1 MKPSKRPRGE
11 LLKTLNN
18 TSMTLPATSPLL
30 PTKDT
35 FFDIEVNLEATPAEK
50 AQRKPQNKGKS
61 WGVKK
66 SDLGSKGI
74 ESMDI
79 TSVAE
84 EAASFDYTMLSEQSS
99 P

>member
-1 MKPSKRPRGE
+1 MKSSKRPRGE

-50 AQRKPQNKGKS
+50 AQRKP
-61 WGVKK
+61 
-66 SDLGSKGI
+66 
-74 ESMDI
+74 
-79 TSVAE
+79 
-84 EAASFDYTMLSEQSS
+84 
-99 P
+99 